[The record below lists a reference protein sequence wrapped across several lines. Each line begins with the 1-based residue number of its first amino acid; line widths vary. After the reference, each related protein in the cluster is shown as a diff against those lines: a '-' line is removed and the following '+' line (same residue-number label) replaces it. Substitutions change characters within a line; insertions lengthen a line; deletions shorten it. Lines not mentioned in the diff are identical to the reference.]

1 MIKFGESVVLFR
13 SSSTHKKVGLGSLR
27 NGGGR
32 GGKEE
37 ATEFNQ
43 EKGRGPWGHMMC
55 CCSYVEGMCHSHQE
69 LGAPDA
75 AAHALLSH
83 TYFPFSPPLSFKRTP
98 PQYAKTAAAEFS
110 DIICVNVRN
119 FFLPLP
125 TNRMDTFSALYL
137 FHFPLICQSE
147 TSPLTFRASGN
158 I

>member
-1 MIKFGESVVLFR
+1 MTKFGESLVLFR

-83 TYFPFSPPLSFKRTP
+83 TYFPSSSALIWSHTRHAQKSCRRRLFGHYLRKRPPFPLPPSHQQDGHIFRSLSFS
-98 PQYAKTAAAEFS
+98 F
-110 DIICVNVRN
+110 
-119 FFLPLP
+119 P
-125 TNRMDTFSALYL
+125 TYL
-137 FHFPLICQSE
+137 SK
-147 TSPLTFRASGN
+147 
-158 I
+158 